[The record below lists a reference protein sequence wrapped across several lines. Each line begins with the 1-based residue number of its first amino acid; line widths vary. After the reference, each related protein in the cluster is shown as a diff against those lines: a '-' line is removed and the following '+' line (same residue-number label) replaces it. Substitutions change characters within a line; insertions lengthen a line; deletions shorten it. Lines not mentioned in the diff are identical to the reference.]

1 MSLQKVTYSFLPTAI
16 SNCAL
21 WLDGTDP
28 AGTGVVPSA
37 GSLST
42 WTDKSGKSNSPT
54 SSSGTYP
61 TYSPT
66 SKCVTWNGGGAQL
79 TFPTSLYPFVV
90 GTAFTVFFVEQ
101 RTTGSEN
108 FIIRG
113 STQGTNQNLL
123 IGHGGPSPATSWRF
137 AFYGNDLDFTGLPTY
152 ASGEPAT
159 VSCFMYSKPNRTIY
173 HNGGV
178 SASVSDAN
186 ASDLASWS
194 GAMIGGNSIWPA
206 YYGNVFEMIIYST
219 SLTLAQ
225 RQQVEGY
232 LAQKYSLTGSLPVGH
247 PGLGPTTYRADYRKN
262 NIMRAIPYYTQ
273 FSPKQI
279 AGCSHWFD
287 ATDSST
293 ITLSSGSLTQWNDKS
308 GNGRN
313 LTAVA
318 GFANAT
324 VSSRYQNG
332 LNVFNFFGNGLYRT
346 AGGNVSYPL
355 EVYIIVALKSLT
367 AHVDVL
373 GMGDTSVD
381 NFNSLTFAESAASKW
396 HNGSSGGG
404 RQTISLT
411 TETSLSFLLIQ
422 WSIANGNYLL
432 RRNGTELIQAS
443 RNYSFNNSATAIFQI
458 GYRHTDN
465 VYGTGANFSGYIG
478 EIVVFNN
485 QIGTTDRQNVESY
498 LTQKWGLTA
507 SLPGGHQHF
516 TKQTGAI
523 TPTALSKF
531 RMVGVPR
538 IIFTATG
545 GTIVTSGFKYH
556 LFTSSSNFV
565 VSSDSKTVNY
575 LVVGGGGGGGDRHGG
590 GGGGGGVLTGTWTAS
605 VGTYTVTVGL
615 GGVAGYYETNNSSPQ
630 GAGIKGGNSSLSGTG
645 VSVTANGG
653 GGGGTYDGNP
663 TGTVG
668 SGGGGGGNGFA
679 GVAGTAG
686 QGNAGGSG
694 LQPGGGGGGGA
705 GGVGTNAN
713 TGTGGIGTTSYSTQ
727 LLAVGYGTSFAVPT
741 SPNVVISGGVAYIAA
756 GGGGAASG
764 GPGPG
769 GSGGLGGGGRGDW
782 NASFIQAG
790 TANTGGGG
798 GGSRSESEPSNGR
811 DGGSGLVLLWYTV

>member
-1 MSLQKVTYSFLPTAI
+1 MSLQKVIYSFLPTAI

-28 AGTGVVPSA
+28 AGNGVVPSA

-123 IGHGGPSPATSWRF
+123 IGHGGPSPATAWRF

-173 HNGGV
+173 HNGAV
-178 SASVSDAN
+178 SASVSDTN

-247 PGLGPTTYRADYRKN
+247 PGLGPTTYRPDYRKN

-332 LNVFNFFGNGLYRT
+332 LNVFNFSGNGLYRT
-346 AGGNVSYPL
+346 TGGNVSYPL

-373 GMGDTSVD
+373 GMGDTSTD

-458 GYRHTDN
+458 GFRHTDN
-465 VYGTGANFSGYIG
+465 VYGTSANFSGYIG

-531 RMVGVPR
+531 RMVGIPRPQQFLPTSIANIQMWMDGADPAGTGVVPSNGSVLSSWADKSGKSYNASGVNSPTVVTNAVNSKSVVSYNGSNYSFSIIAAGVFSTAM
-538 IIFTATG
+538 IIF
-545 GTIVTSGFKYH
+545 
-556 LFTSSSNFV
+556 FV
-565 VSSDSKTVNY
+565 YKVNGA
-575 LVVGGGGGGGDRHGG
+575 V
-590 GGGGGGVLTGTWTAS
+590 
-605 VGTYTVTVGL
+605 TYTTPVTR
-615 GGVAGYYETNNSSPQ
+615 GVFTNGSPIDQ
-630 GAGIKGGNSSLSGTG
+630 YNNTRFLGGNSYNGYTSAYSHASATSTSLFTQIIQQSPSTTYNEYVNGSTTSSLSVTG
-645 VSVTANGG
+645 FSASDTAS
-653 GGGGTYDGNP
+653 Y
-663 TGTVG
+663 VY
-668 SGGGGGGNGFA
+668 
-679 GVAGTAG
+679 
-686 QGNAGGSG
+686 
-694 LQPGGGGGGGA
+694 
-705 GGVGTNAN
+705 
-713 TGTGGIGTTSYSTQ
+713 IGTRDNKGTTFNGYMCELIVYNQMIGLTAQ
-727 LLAVGYGTSFAVPT
+727 QKIEGYLAWKWG
-741 SPNVVISGGVAYIAA
+741 
-756 GGGGAASG
+756 
-764 GPGPG
+764 
-769 GSGGLGGGGRGDW
+769 
-782 NASFIQAG
+782 IQASLPAG
-790 TANTGGGG
+790 HPYKSAA
-798 GGSRSESEPSNGR
+798 P
-811 DGGSGLVLLWYTV
+811 

>member
-1 MSLQKVTYSFLPTAI
+1 MSLQKVTYAFIPTAI
-16 SNCAL
+16 NGCAL

-79 TFPTSLYPFVV
+79 TFPASLYPFVV

-101 RTTGSEN
+101 RTIGSEN

-113 STQGTNQNLL
+113 TTQGTNQNLL
-123 IGHGGPSPATSWRF
+123 IGHGGPSPAIAWRF

-152 ASGEPAT
+152 ANGEPAT
-159 VSCFMYSKPNRTIY
+159 VSCFMYSKPNRAIY
-173 HNGGV
+173 HNGAV
-178 SASVSDAN
+178 SASVSDTN

-232 LAQKYSLTGSLPVGH
+232 LAQKYSLTGSLPAGH
-247 PGLGPTTYRADYRKN
+247 PGLGQTTYRADYRKT
-262 NIMRAIPYYTQ
+262 NIMKAVPFYTQ
-273 FSPKQI
+273 FSPRQI

-324 VSSRYQNG
+324 VSSAFQNK
-332 LNVFNFFGNGLYRT
+332 LNVFNFSGNGLYRT
-346 AGGNVSYPL
+346 SAGNVSYPL
-355 EVYIIVALKSLT
+355 DVYIIVALKSLT
-367 AHVDVL
+367 THVDVL
-373 GMGDTSVD
+373 GMGDTSSD
-381 NFNSLTFAESAASKW
+381 NFNSLTFAESAASRW
-396 HNGSSGGG
+396 HNGSSFGA
-404 RQTISLT
+404 RQTIST
-411 TETSLSFLLIQ
+411 SNETSLSFLLIQ

-465 VYGTGANFSGYIG
+465 NGVNFSGYIG
-478 EIVVFNN
+478 EIIVFNN

-498 LTQKWGLTA
+498 LTQKWGLVS
-507 SLPGGHQHF
+507 SLPGGHLHL
-516 TKQTGAI
+516 TKQAGAI

-531 RMVGVPR
+531 RMLGIPRPQQFLPTLIANIQMWMDGADPAGTGVVPSNGSVLSTWTDKSGKSYSSTGVNSPTVVTNAVNSKSAVSYNGSNYSYSTIAAGVFSTAM
-538 IIFTATG
+538 IIF
-545 GTIVTSGFKYH
+545 
-556 LFTSSSNFV
+556 FV
-565 VSSDSKTVNY
+565 YKVNGA
-575 LVVGGGGGGGDRHGG
+575 V
-590 GGGGGGVLTGTWTAS
+590 
-605 VGTYTVTVGL
+605 TYTTPVTR
-615 GGVAGYYETNNSSPQ
+615 GVFTNGSPIDQ
-630 GAGIKGGNSSLSGTG
+630 YNNTRFLGGNSYNGYTSAYSHASATSTTLFTQIIQQSPSTSYNEYVNGSTTSSLSVTG
-645 VSVTANGG
+645 FSASDTASFV
-653 GGGGTYDGNP
+653 Y
-663 TGTVG
+663 
-668 SGGGGGGNGFA
+668 
-679 GVAGTAG
+679 
-686 QGNAGGSG
+686 
-694 LQPGGGGGGGA
+694 
-705 GGVGTNAN
+705 
-713 TGTGGIGTTSYSTQ
+713 IGTRDNKGTTFNGYMCELIVFNQ
-727 LLAVGYGTSFAVPT
+727 LIGLTAQQKIEGYLAWKWG
-741 SPNVVISGGVAYIAA
+741 
-756 GGGGAASG
+756 
-764 GPGPG
+764 
-769 GSGGLGGGGRGDW
+769 
-782 NASFIQAG
+782 IQASLPEG
-790 TANTGGGG
+790 HPYKSAA
-798 GGSRSESEPSNGR
+798 P
-811 DGGSGLVLLWYTV
+811 